1 MRKAPEVEL
10 YRIHVSLCR
19 LAMHEHQRNQQQ
31 EWRESRECIAFLSIV
46 TISCGRSFFAFE
58 NVDISSWLHVK
69 SSVSGTDKFGIVR
82 RFACWERGKR
92 YLFRVVGYAKMMAG
106 WLPMRM
112 NPLEVKLENV
122 LDKLERSGD
131 LGNFL
136 VAVVVK
142 KER

>member
-1 MRKAPEVEL
+1 
-10 YRIHVSLCR
+10 
-19 LAMHEHQRNQQQ
+19 
-31 EWRESRECIAFLSIV
+31 
-46 TISCGRSFFAFE
+46 
-58 NVDISSWLHVK
+58 VK
-69 SSVSGTDKFGIVR
+69 LSVSGTDKFGIVR
-82 RFACWERGKR
+82 RFACWEGGKR

-106 WLPMRM
+106 WLPIRM

-122 LDKLERSGD
+122 LDKPERSGD